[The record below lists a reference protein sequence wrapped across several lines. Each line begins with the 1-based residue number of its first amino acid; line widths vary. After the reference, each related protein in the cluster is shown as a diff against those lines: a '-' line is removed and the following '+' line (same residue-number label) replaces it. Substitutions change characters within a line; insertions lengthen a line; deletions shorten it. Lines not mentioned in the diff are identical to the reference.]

1 VKKISNNRDTY
12 KVNDNISVAVVNKR
26 NEDME
31 SGSIHYERT
40 VTIKIKAGKY
50 AQEPL
55 LFEQGSS
62 IAEFIESINFEDP
75 QQSLLDDLEPAP
87 GGPVS

>member
-1 VKKISNNRDTY
+1 MKKISNNRDTY
-12 KVNDNISVAVVNKR
+12 KVNDNITVAVVNKR

-55 LFEQGSS
+55 LFEQGQN
-62 IAEFIESINFEDP
+62 IADFIEGISFDDG
-75 QQSLLDDLEPAP
+75 QTSLLDDIEPAP
-87 GGPVS
+87 GGPVQ